1 MIDKLQIT
9 EKSKIYVLCP
19 SNLKTGGTELLHQL
33 VASLLSF
40 NKNAYIAYYLE
51 GKYDSDRPTPEAFEK
66 YIGDQWC
73 RVNEIEDAPDNVAIF
88 PETSLGKSKK
98 LHKLQK
104 CAWWLSVDNYIVM
117 KGMHNRL
124 KQYGIMSYLKH
135 LVLNDYFND
144 DIIATIPVHL
154 FQSFYAADFVR
165 SKGVSDDS
173 LFYLSD
179 YINDIYMMDFDHRDR
194 KNIVAYNPKKGIEYT
209 KKIISSAPDIS
220 WVPIVNMTDDEVK
233 NLLGTAK
240 VYIDFGNH
248 PGKDRIPR
256 EAAMSGCCVITD
268 LKGSA
273 AYEQDVPI
281 PSKYKFKDVDRNI
294 PAVISQIEYCFDEYE
309 TATREFD
316 RYRMVIKDE
325 KREFDKCVKYIFL

>member
-1 MIDKLQIT
+1 MIDKLRIT

-33 VASLLSF
+33 VASLLSL

-51 GKYDSDRPTPEAFEK
+51 GNYNSKKPTPEAFKK
-66 YIGDQWC
+66 YIGDHWC
-73 RVNEIEDAPDNVAIF
+73 LVSDIEDEPYNVAVF

-98 LHKLQK
+98 YHKLQK
-104 CAWWLSVDNYIVM
+104 CAWWLSVDNYNVM
-117 KGMHNRL
+117 KGMKNRL
-124 KQYGIMSYLKH
+124 TQYGIMSFIKH
-135 LVLNDYFND
+135 LFLNDYFND
-144 DIIATIPVHL
+144 KTIITIPVHF
-154 FQSFYAADFVR
+154 FQSYYAADFAR
-165 SKGVSDDS
+165 SKGVKDDA

-179 YINDIYMMDFDHRDR
+179 YINDIYIKPFDHNDR
-194 KNIVAYNPKKGIEYT
+194 KNIVAYNPKKGIEFT
-209 KKIISSAPDIS
+209 QKLILSSPNIT
-220 WVPIVNMTDDEVK
+220 WVPIINMSNDEVRK
-233 NLLGTAK
+233 LLDTAK

-281 PSKYKFKDVDRNI
+281 PSKYKFDDIDNNI
-294 PAVISQIEYCFDEYE
+294 PEIIMRINYCFDNYE
-309 TATREFD
+309 EATQ
-316 RYRMVIKDE
+316 
-325 KREFDKCVKYIFL
+325 EFDKYRLLIEGEKQEFEKCVKKVFA